1 MTHMLMISM
10 YSFLILVHLVFMS
23 NMFVQTESEL
33 EVVLVGT
40 QKKERY
46 MYTYVYNN
54 TKQTCMNYCECLT
67 NIDVA
72 FKY

>member
-1 MTHMLMISM
+1 MFYDTHAYDFYVQFS
-10 YSFLILVHLVFMS
+10 YLVFMS

-40 QKKERY
+40 QNKERY

-54 TKQTCMNYCECLT
+54 TKRTCTNYCECLT
-67 NIDVA
+67 NINVA

>member
-23 NMFVQTESEL
+23 SMFVQTELEL

-40 QKKERY
+40 QNKERY

-54 TKQTCMNYCECLT
+54 TKRTCMNY
-67 NIDVA
+67 
-72 FKY
+72 

>member
-23 NMFVQTESEL
+23 DMFVPTESEL

-46 MYTYVYNN
+46 MIVYLRL
-54 TKQTCMNYCECLT
+54 QQY
-67 NIDVA
+67 
-72 FKY
+72 

>member
-1 MTHMLMISM
+1 MLYDTHAYDFYVQFS
-10 YSFLILVHLVFMS
+10 YLVFMS

-40 QKKERY
+40 QNKERY

-54 TKQTCMNYCECLT
+54 TKRTCTNYCECLT
-67 NIDVA
+67 NINVA